1 MPDKAMKHDTGK
13 ARHHLLIDEFIDE
26 MIKVRMMGSKKYEPW
41 DWIHGLE
48 FSRYQD
54 AIKRHLKEFNAGED
68 LDFESKLHH
77 MAHIAISAMFLFT
90 FQMLGA
96 GVDDR
101 HGVKAERILKRLR
114 AEVAGLGDAP
124 DAEVKKDYPVKTQE
138 RFEKAL
144 GYLRKK
150 PDFMGQ
156 PVQEQFDKSCLN
168 CRHHYSEV
176 GCVIDQAIDKDHEY
190 CIGWASRKVSAS

>member
-1 MPDKAMKHDTGK
+1 MARKAMKFDDNK
-13 ARHHLLIDEFIDE
+13 PRHHLLIDEFLDE
-26 MIKVRMMGSKKYEPW
+26 MIKVRMFGSEKYEPW

-54 AIKRHLKEFNAGED
+54 AIKRHLKDFNAGED
-68 LDFESKLHH
+68 ADPESGLHH

-114 AEVAGLGDAP
+114 SEATEKDPKIDQKVPDTVIKKCENCSYYDDTDGLCDQP
-124 DAEVKKDYPVKTQE
+124 CTFFSHWTLKK
-138 RFEKAL
+138 
-144 GYLRKK
+144 
-150 PDFMGQ
+150 Q
-156 PVQEQFDKSCLN
+156 PKKSCEN
-168 CRHHYSEV
+168 CRHHYSEER
-176 GCVIDQAIDKDHEY
+176 CAINDFND
-190 CIGWASRKVSAS
+190 CGGWASRKVKAS